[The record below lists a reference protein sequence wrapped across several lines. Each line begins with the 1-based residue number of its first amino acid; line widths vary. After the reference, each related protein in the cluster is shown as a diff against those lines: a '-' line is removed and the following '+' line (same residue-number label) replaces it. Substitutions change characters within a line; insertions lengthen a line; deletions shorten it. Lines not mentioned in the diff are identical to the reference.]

1 MWQYTGVKI
10 LMKKEYKFKKNS
22 SQMLFFY
29 NQSDYNQ
36 NFKSLKTDPIISH
49 TLDDASN
56 IIVWIAKQ
64 NKLRII
70 KGYFTEYQLDQMELI
85 VDDLYEIRKTNKNI
99 REFKPNV
106 IIDVSHIPPNE
117 NYYNYKGL

>member
-36 NFKSLKTDPIISH
+36 NFKLLKTDPIISH

-64 NKLRII
+64 NKFRII

>member
-1 MWQYTGVKI
+1 
-10 LMKKEYKFKKNS
+10 MKKEYKFKKNS

-64 NKLRII
+64 NKFRII